1 MAAAHELV
9 APDALAR
16 VEALE
21 PTADIPDERL
31 ELIFACCHPA
41 LAPESRVA
49 LTLRAL
55 GGLSTREVA
64 RAFLVSEEAMA
75 QRLQRAKRKL
85 RGAGIRF
92 ELPREEDLPAR
103 RASVLATLYLI
114 FSEGYAATAGE
125 ALVRHELCAEA
136 IRLTRVLCS
145 LTPSEPEALALL
157 ALMLLHDSRRDA
169 RVGPGG
175 ELVLLEDQDR
185 SRWDLAEIAEGT
197 ALTERALALGG
208 GSGPYVLQ
216 AFIAAEH
223 SRPDGPDW
231 RRVAAAYNRLLGVVG
246 GPVVAL
252 NRAVAVAMASG
263 PEAGLALMDE
273 LAEELDGYHLFHSAR
288 ADMLRRLERP
298 EEAAAA
304 YARALELATV
314 PAERAFLERRLDE
327 LKGPLKGSDPARGQT
342 PLLHYS
348 RRLLQYRGVRPP
360 TGMTIH
366 LRAGPS
372 LLVGQRLLEVAEP
385 DRAGRERA
393 PVERAVGQQRQRAV
407 DLVRRVVEGAAEV
420 ELLVVE
426 RAGREA
432 GVGAGLAAADEHDAA
447 AGRARLDRGA
457 PCVGPADGLEHDVVV
472 GQDLAAHRARRLG
485 LGAALGVAV
494 GER

>member
-1 MAAAHELV
+1 MAAAHDLV

-175 ELVLLEDQDR
+175 ELVLLDDQDR

-197 ALTERALALGG
+197 ALMERALALGG

-231 RRVAAAYNRLLGVVG
+231 RRVAAAYDRLLGVVG

-314 PAERAFLERRLDE
+314 PAERAFLERRLNE
-327 LKGPLKGSDPARGQT
+327 VRGSDPPG
-342 PLLHYS
+342 
-348 RRLLQYRGVRPP
+348 PP
-360 TGMTIH
+360 
-366 LRAGPS
+366 A
-372 LLVGQRLLEVAEP
+372 
-385 DRAGRERA
+385 
-393 PVERAVGQQRQRAV
+393 
-407 DLVRRVVEGAAEV
+407 
-420 ELLVVE
+420 
-426 RAGREA
+426 
-432 GVGAGLAAADEHDAA
+432 
-447 AGRARLDRGA
+447 
-457 PCVGPADGLEHDVVV
+457 
-472 GQDLAAHRARRLG
+472 
-485 LGAALGVAV
+485 
-494 GER
+494 

>member
-1 MAAAHELV
+1 
-9 APDALAR
+9 
-16 VEALE
+16 
-21 PTADIPDERL
+21 
-31 ELIFACCHPA
+31 
-41 LAPESRVA
+41 
-49 LTLRAL
+49 
-55 GGLSTREVA
+55 
-64 RAFLVSEEAMA
+64 MA

-175 ELVLLEDQDR
+175 ELVLLDDQDR

-197 ALTERALALGG
+197 ALMERALALGG

-231 RRVAAAYNRLLGVVG
+231 RRVAAAYDRLLGVVG

-263 PEAGLALMDE
+263 PEAGPGA
-273 LAEELDGYHLFHSAR
+273 DGR
-288 ADMLRRLERP
+288 AGRGARRLPPVPLGPSRH
-298 EEAAAA
+298 AAAA
-304 YARALELATV
+304 RA
-314 PAERAFLERRLDE
+314 
-327 LKGPLKGSDPARGQT
+327 ARGGG
-342 PLLHYS
+342 
-348 RRLLQYRGVRPP
+348 RR
-360 TGMTIH
+360 
-366 LRAGPS
+366 LRAGA
-372 LLVGQRLLEVAEP
+372 GAGH
-385 DRAGRERA
+385 RAGR
-393 PVERAVGQQRQRAV
+393 
-407 DLVRRVVEGAAEV
+407 
-420 ELLVVE
+420 
-426 RAGREA
+426 A
-432 GVGAGLAAADEHDAA
+432 GVP
-447 AGRARLDRGA
+447 RPPPQRS
-457 PCVGPADGLEHDVVV
+457 
-472 GQDLAAHRARRLG
+472 
-485 LGAALGVAV
+485 
-494 GER
+494 